1 MRKHIIR
8 ITSLVLCFV
17 LSVSI
22 FGSFSFSTSAA
33 SESSLRNDI
42 AALKAESARI
52 EKKISQLKSQKAD
65 QSAVLSAIQQKI
77 ANTQAQVS
85 RCNQEISSINS
96 KISAIKAD
104 IKKQNEEIDNSKL
117 SFKKR
122 LRAIYMSNTRSNIQV
137 LLGAENFSDFLQL
150 SQLTSSISS
159 HDRKMIEDMVSKI
172 KSLEKKNQENEKL
185 LQSQVEVRATVLEAQ
200 QQLQQEENEAQSIYN
215 NISSV
220 QKQAE
225 KDNAEVEATIKQ
237 KTAYL
242 NQILASS
249 AAQTFV
255 NSKVGFAW
263 PVPSTQN
270 ITSYYGPRWGTMHNG
285 IDISS
290 GSIFGKPI
298 VAITDGIVYRTYNGC
313 PHTTK
318 SSRCR
323 CGSGWGNHV
332 AIDHGTVKGQHIKA
346 MYAHMNTIA
355 VGNGAHVTKG
365 QVIGYVG
372 TTGDSTGYHLH
383 FGIMNGNSWVN
394 PLNYY

>member
-1 MRKHIIR
+1 MRKNIIR
-8 ITSLVLCFV
+8 ITSLVICLV
-17 LSVSI
+17 LSLTV
-22 FGSFSFSTSAA
+22 FGNLNFITNADT
-33 SESSLRNDI
+33 ESSLRSDI
-42 AALKAESARI
+42 EALKAESARI
-52 EKKISQLKSQKAD
+52 ESKISSLKSQKAD

-77 ANTQAQVS
+77 ANTQAQVY
-85 RCNQEISSINS
+85 RCNQEINSINS
-96 KISAIKAD
+96 KISVIKAD
-104 IKKQNEEIDNSKL
+104 IKKQNEEIEDSKL

-137 LLGAENFSDFLQL
+137 LLGAEDFADFLQL

-159 HDRKMIEDMVSKI
+159 HDKKMIEDMVAKI
-172 KSLEKKNQENEKL
+172 KELKEKNKENERL
-185 LQSQVEVRATVLEAQ
+185 LESQVAVRATVLKAQ
-200 QQLQQEENEAQSIYN
+200 QQLEQEENEAQSLYN
-215 NISSV
+215 SISADQS
-220 QKQAE
+220 KAE
-225 KDNAEVEATIKQ
+225 KENAGVEATIKQ
-237 KTAYL
+237 KTSYL
-242 NQILASS
+242 NQILASQ

-270 ITSYYGPRWGTMHNG
+270 ITSYYGPRWGTYHYG

-290 GSIFGKPI
+290 GDVFGKPI
-298 VAITDGIVYRTYNGC
+298 VAITDGIVYRTYSGC

-332 AIDHGTVKGQHIKA
+332 AVDHGTVKGQHIKA

-355 VGNGAHVTKG
+355 VGNGAHVKKG

-383 FGIMNGNSWVN
+383 FGIMNGSSWVN